1 MLSPSGILLFDLL
14 DDPDDIDESLEDTP
28 DQPDLVH
35 TSSEDAEIRVE
46 VEDSLGELEND
57 YEAAQARDSEPTR
70 RIFDK
75 KFIINGLEMSKA
87 RALSK
92 YGRTR
97 KFVSSTDR
105 LKRVQEVGRYGT
117 ISTEKS
123 NTTYDNPIDDGESGE
138 VLLITD
144 PIATLVYSENQFW
157 LCIGE
162 VNGLK
167 IDGKAVGYVSLN
179 MLLEDTVTVSYQ
191 MLGLRPARSDDD
203 PELKHDWRTYSMQE
217 QSFSVPGKLIQT
229 INPELS
235 VAHKTMPFYL
245 LKSSVVVALTASI
258 FQSLSVSDLKT
269 VPKFATTREYPYQAT
284 SGE

>member
-1 MLSPSGILLFDLL
+1 
-14 DDPDDIDESLEDTP
+14 
-28 DQPDLVH
+28 
-35 TSSEDAEIRVE
+35 
-46 VEDSLGELEND
+46 
-57 YEAAQARDSEPTR
+57 
-70 RIFDK
+70 
-75 KFIINGLEMSKA
+75 MSKA
-87 RALSK
+87 QALSK

-97 KFVSSTDR
+97 KFFSSTDH